1 MQPHLPEAMRE
12 PSLDPAVRL
21 EQVLELQRLLGK
33 VARDIGPALELEP
46 VLRTALAGMR
56 SLVEFR
62 GGTIGLVS
70 EGGIQLA
77 AADPPDSVSPEV
89 VAARLP
95 VGTGL
100 SGRVVV
106 TAKAVYSPDVQLD
119 PRVDRGLGSLGSN
132 AAIRSYLAVP
142 LVCLGS
148 VIGVL
153 QIYSYEPDAFDAG
166 DLQVLEGLA
175 NLVAGYIESARHNE
189 SVRQLERLKADFL
202 ARVSHELSTPLT
214 IISGFAN
221 TLSVYGEEVSEA
233 ERKHMLQ
240 RIEHASQRLS
250 ALIDE
255 LLTVTQFEAGVIL
268 PLASDAS
275 LTDVL
280 TTVREHSVKPEAV
293 TIDVPAGLQARTDA
307 RLLRHALGLLVDNAL
322 KYAGDCELRA
332 RAGDRNA
339 GAVIEVS
346 DHGPGIP
353 ADQREAVFERFMRG
367 DSNQPGMG
375 LGLSLVRT
383 LVAGIGARIDLDETD
398 GGGARF
404 TITLPR

>member
-1 MQPHLPEAMRE
+1 MQDHVPEVMRE
-12 PSLDPAVRL
+12 PRLDPTARL
-21 EQVLELQRLLGK
+21 ERVLELQRLLGK

-46 VLRTALAGMR
+46 VLRTALAGIR
-56 SLVEFR
+56 SLVDFR
-62 GGTIGLVS
+62 GGTIGLVT
-70 EGGIQLA
+70 EGSIQLA
-77 AADPPDSVSPEV
+77 AADPPDLVSPEV
-89 VAARLP
+89 MAARLP

-100 SGRVVV
+100 SGRVVA
-106 TAKAVYSPDVQLD
+106 TAKAVYSPDVQAD
-119 PRVDRGLGSLGSN
+119 PRVDQALGSLGSN

-148 VIGVL
+148 VIGVM

-175 NLVAGYIESARHNE
+175 TLVAGSIESARHNE
-189 SVRQLERLKADFL
+189 SVRQLERLKTDFL

-221 TLSVYGEEVSEA
+221 TLSVYGDEVGET

-240 RIEHASQRLS
+240 RIEHAAQRLS

-268 PLASDAS
+268 PQAANAS

-280 TTVREHSVKPEAV
+280 TTVREHCLKPESVA
-293 TIDVPAGLQARTDA
+293 IDVPAGLQARTDA

-332 RAGDRNA
+332 RAGDRSA
-339 GAVIEVS
+339 GAVIEVI

-383 LVAGIGARIDLDETD
+383 LISGISADIHLDETD

>member
-100 SGRVVV
+100 SGRVVA